1 MGGAVLMLDT
11 WVIVGASVAYL
22 GLLFAIAYYGDRR
35 ADRRRSIISNG
46 YIYALS
52 LCVYATSWTYYGSVG
67 RAATTGV
74 GFLPIYFGPTVMA
87 VAWWVVL
94 RKIVRI
100 CKRYRITSLADFMS
114 SRYGKSR
121 ALGELV
127 TVIAVVGVV
136 PYIALQLKAISNTF
150 TILRGEPDLATTVAT
165 DPPILADT
173 ALYVALLLAAFT
185 IVFGTRHLDATE
197 RHEGMVAAIAF
208 ESLVKLIAFL
218 AVGGYI
224 TYGLFGGFGDLFGR
238 AEDSPELARLLSF
251 GETQTYASWLWLIV
265 LSMLA
270 ILLLPRQWQVAV
282 VENVDE
288 RHLRTASWLFP
299 LYLLLINIFVMP
311 IAIAGLITF
320 DDGGTGGDAYVLALP
335 MADQQAALALLVFIG
350 GLSAATGMVIVET
363 IALSTMVSNSLVLPI
378 LLRRGGEL
386 VERRDLGRLILG
398 IRRTTIVAVLLL
410 GFAYFRL
417 AGESLALVSI
427 GLISFAA
434 VAQFAPGI
442 LGGLYWRGATGSGAI
457 WGLTAG
463 FAVWAYT
470 LPLPSL
476 VDAGFVPA
484 SFVDEGPF
492 GIGALA
498 PHALFGLEGL
508 DEVSHS
514 MLWSMLVNVGLFVG
528 LSLTGRRKSA
538 EHVQASTFVDVFT
551 RLGDPATTSLWRGTV
566 TVGELEALLG
576 RFVGAPVARQAIES
590 YAARAGTPFSP
601 DTSADAEL
609 VHHVETLLT
618 GTVGSASA
626 RFMVASV
633 VDEEPL
639 AVSEVVQI
647 LDETSQVLAYSRALE
662 RKSEQL
668 EEATAELRA
677 ANTRLRELDRLK
689 DDFVSTIT
697 HELRTPLTSIRAFSE
712 ILTDNPDLEAEDRQS
727 YLRIVV
733 DETERLTRLIN
744 QVLDLSK
751 LESGES
757 EWQIEPVDL
766 EQVLTASAAS
776 TTQLFRDREV
786 VLEVEVPHPAPL
798 VLADEDRLVQVMLN
812 LLSNAVKFCAPA
824 SGRVR
829 VTALRRGGV
838 VRVEVSDNGPGIS
851 PADQAV
857 IFEKF
862 RQGDDTRTNR
872 PQGTGL
878 GLPISRQIV
887 EHLGGRLWVA
897 STPGA
902 GATFSFELPVA
913 ARDTAQVT
921 AKGDS

>member
-1 MGGAVLMLDT
+1 MLET

-22 GLLFAIAYYGDRR
+22 GLLFAIAYVGDRR
-35 ADRRRSIISNG
+35 ADRGRSIISNG

-74 GFLPIYFGPTVMA
+74 GFLPIYLGPTIMA

-127 TVIAVVGVV
+127 TVIAVVGIV

-150 TILRGEPDLATTVAT
+150 AILRGRPDLATSVAM
-165 DPPILADT
+165 DPPVWADT

-185 IVFGTRHLDATE
+185 IVFGTRHLDASE

-208 ESLVKLIAFL
+208 ESLVKLVAFL
-218 AVGGYI
+218 AVGGYV
-224 TYGLFGGFGDLFGR
+224 TYGLFHGFGDLFGR
-238 AEDSPELARLLSF
+238 AQERPELAQLLTF
-251 GETQTYASWLWLIV
+251 GETQSYASWLWLVV

-288 RHLRTASWLFP
+288 RHIKTASWLFP
-299 LYLLLINIFVMP
+299 LYLLLINVFVMP
-311 IAIAGLITF
+311 IAIAGLLTF
-320 DDGGTGGDAYVLALP
+320 GDGGAGGDAYVLTLP
-335 MADQQAALALLVFIG
+335 MAEQQAALALLVFIG

-378 LLRRGGEL
+378 LLRRGAGL
-386 VERRDLGRLILG
+386 VGRRDLGRLIIG
-398 IRRTTIVAVLLL
+398 IRRATIVCVLLL

-434 VAQFAPGI
+434 VAQFAPAI
-442 LGGLYWRGATGSGAI
+442 FGGLYWRGATGVGAI
-457 WGLTAG
+457 WGLAAG
-463 FAVWAYT
+463 FGVWAYT

-476 VDAGFVPA
+476 VDTGVIPA
-484 SFVDEGPF
+484 SFVEDGPF
-492 GIGALA
+492 GIGVLA
-498 PHALFGLEGL
+498 PHALFGLDGL

-528 LSLTGRRKSA
+528 LSLTGRRESA

-551 RLGDPATTSLWRGTV
+551 PLGGGADARLWRGKGSV
-566 TVGELEALLG
+566 RELEALLG
-576 RFVGAPVARQAIES
+576 RFLGPDGAREALES
-590 YAARAGTPFSP
+590 YANSTGGDVSP
-601 DTSADAEL
+601 DAGADADL

-618 GTVGSASA
+618 GAVGSASA

-647 LDETSQVLAYSRALE
+647 LDETSQVLASSRALE

-668 EEATAELRA
+668 EGATAELRE
-677 ANTRLRELDRLK
+677 ANSRLQELDRLK

-712 ILTDNPDLEAEDRQS
+712 ILLDNPELELDERRG

-751 LESGES
+751 LESGGAD
-757 EWQIEPVDL
+757 WQIERVDL
-766 EQVLTASAAS
+766 GQVLTTSAQA
-776 TTQLFRDREV
+776 TAQIFQDRQV
-786 VLEVEVPHPAPL
+786 ALEMEMPEPAP
-798 VLADEDRLVQVMLN
+798 VVQADQDRLVQVMLN
-812 LLSNAVKFCAPA
+812 LLSNAVKFCPQG
-824 SGRVR
+824 SGRVG
-829 VTALRRGGV
+829 VVVETGGGV
-838 VRVEVSDNGPGIS
+838 VRVDVSDNGPGI
-851 PADQAV
+851 AEEDQDV

-862 RQGDDTRTNR
+862 RQGGDLRTNR
-872 PQGTGL
+872 PPGTGL

-887 EHLGGRLWVA
+887 DYLGGRLWVT
-897 STPGA
+897 STLGR
-902 GATFSFELPVA
+902 GATFSFELPVPVVGSVPVPGE
-913 ARDTAQVT
+913 RD
-921 AKGDS
+921 S

>member
-1 MGGAVLMLDT
+1 
-11 WVIVGASVAYL
+11 
-22 GLLFAIAYYGDRR
+22 
-35 ADRRRSIISNG
+35 
-46 YIYALS
+46 
-52 LCVYATSWTYYGSVG
+52 
-67 RAATTGV
+67 
-74 GFLPIYFGPTVMA
+74 
-87 VAWWVVL
+87 
-94 RKIVRI
+94 
-100 CKRYRITSLADFMS
+100 
-114 SRYGKSR
+114 
-121 ALGELV
+121 
-127 TVIAVVGVV
+127 
-136 PYIALQLKAISNTF
+136 
-150 TILRGEPDLATTVAT
+150 
-165 DPPILADT
+165 
-173 ALYVALLLAAFT
+173 
-185 IVFGTRHLDATE
+185 
-197 RHEGMVAAIAF
+197 
-208 ESLVKLIAFL
+208 
-218 AVGGYI
+218 
-224 TYGLFGGFGDLFGR
+224 
-238 AEDSPELARLLSF
+238 
-251 GETQTYASWLWLIV
+251 
-265 LSMLA
+265 
-270 ILLLPRQWQVAV
+270 
-282 VENVDE
+282 
-288 RHLRTASWLFP
+288 
-299 LYLLLINIFVMP
+299 
-311 IAIAGLITF
+311 
-320 DDGGTGGDAYVLALP
+320 
-335 MADQQAALALLVFIG
+335 
-350 GLSAATGMVIVET
+350 
-363 IALSTMVSNSLVLPI
+363 
-378 LLRRGGEL
+378 
-386 VERRDLGRLILG
+386 
-398 IRRTTIVAVLLL
+398 
-410 GFAYFRL
+410 
-417 AGESLALVSI
+417 
-427 GLISFAA
+427 
-434 VAQFAPGI
+434 
-442 LGGLYWRGATGSGAI
+442 
-457 WGLTAG
+457 
-463 FAVWAYT
+463 
-470 LPLPSL
+470 
-476 VDAGFVPA
+476 
-484 SFVDEGPF
+484 
-492 GIGALA
+492 
-498 PHALFGLEGL
+498 
-508 DEVSHS
+508 
-514 MLWSMLVNVGLFVG
+514 
-528 LSLTGRRKSA
+528 
-538 EHVQASTFVDVFT
+538 
-551 RLGDPATTSLWRGTV
+551 V

-812 LLSNAVKFCAPA
+812 LLSNAVKFCAQG